1 MAEKASDVLTEEQL
15 AERKEQFRY
24 TDMSHPLIECLFEV
38 PPAEMTTN

>member
-24 TDMSHPLIECLFEV
+24 TDIAHPLIQCLFEI
-38 PPAEMTTN
+38 PPVETTTN